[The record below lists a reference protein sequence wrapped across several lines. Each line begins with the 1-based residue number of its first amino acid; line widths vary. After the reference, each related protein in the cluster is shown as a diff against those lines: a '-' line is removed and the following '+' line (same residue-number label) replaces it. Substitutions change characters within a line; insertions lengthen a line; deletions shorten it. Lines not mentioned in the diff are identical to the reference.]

1 MGGFFNHRVV
11 TVFINRTQVS
21 DHLVLVLFLACV
33 VLKSVLR
40 SCRRPQ
46 SRPRRLPLT
55 KPLRRRPLKPTP
67 KMLLKR
73 RRTRRNL
80 AKRPR
85 PRKPKPRSPSPKR
98 KRNPKNQ
105 PHPHH
110 QQCTKKTLR
119 KRSCTSTNSTEPP
132 QFPRS
137 APPV

>member
-73 RRTRRNL
+73 RRTRRSL

-85 PRKPKPRSPSPKR
+85 PRKP
-98 KRNPKNQ
+98 NPKNQ

-132 QFPRS
+132 Q
-137 APPV
+137 

>member
-1 MGGFFNHRVV
+1 MGGHRLHKQDPSQKSFSSCVV
-11 TVFINRTQVS
+11 LI
-21 DHLVLVLFLACV
+21 LFLTCV

-85 PRKPKPRSPSPKR
+85 PRKPKPRNPSPKR
-98 KRNPKNQ
+98 KRNLKNQ